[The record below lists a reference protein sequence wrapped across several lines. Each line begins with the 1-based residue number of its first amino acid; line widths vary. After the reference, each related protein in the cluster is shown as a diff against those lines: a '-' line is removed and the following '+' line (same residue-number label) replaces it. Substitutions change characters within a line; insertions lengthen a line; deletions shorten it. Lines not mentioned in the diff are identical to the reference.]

1 MTVYRQLQRNIEE
14 AVGRINGRFSRV
26 GWTPVQFFARALPF
40 HEVVAYSAMAD
51 LMWITPLRDGIN
63 LVCKEYVA
71 TQGLSG
77 GRGVLVLSAFAGPAA
92 ELTGAILTN
101 PPDIED
107 LKNACYIGLNLGQA
121 EAVPRLRPHFD
132 IVSH

>member
-40 HEVVAYSAMAD
+40 HEVVAYYAMAD
-51 LMWITPLRDGIN
+51 LMWITPLRDGLN

-77 GRGVLVLSAFAGPAA
+77 GRGVRSDERRVGKGWVS
-92 ELTGAILTN
+92 TCRSRGA
-101 PPDIED
+101 P
-107 LKNACYIGLNLGQA
+107 
-121 EAVPRLRPHFD
+121 
-132 IVSH
+132 